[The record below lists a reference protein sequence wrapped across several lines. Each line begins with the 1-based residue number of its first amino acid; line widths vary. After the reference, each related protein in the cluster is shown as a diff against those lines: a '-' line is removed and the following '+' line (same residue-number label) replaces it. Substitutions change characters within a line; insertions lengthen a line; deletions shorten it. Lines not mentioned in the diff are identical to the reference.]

1 MNEFVN
7 ENEKE
12 IDIKFDALTAGIEHD
27 GLRSKADIN
36 IIICYMVA
44 KSKVRLTQKAV
55 CETLVEGAIANYFE
69 IMDAFSRIF
78 RDKIVTE
85 DEDGFLVPSAK
96 CTDLIEYVEK
106 DLPFTVR
113 EKSIKM
119 SAKIAAKEIYAKENK
134 VEIEEVKSGFDI
146 TLHLSDNGEDFMVIK
161 LNVPSVEEAEM
172 IKDNFLTDPSKI
184 YNSLINALLF

>member
-1 MNEFVN
+1 MNEFEN

-78 RDKIVTE
+78 RDKIITE
-85 DEDGFLVPSAK
+85 DEEGFLVPSAK
-96 CTDLIEYVEK
+96 
-106 DLPFTVR
+106 
-113 EKSIKM
+113 
-119 SAKIAAKEIYAKENK
+119 
-134 VEIEEVKSGFDI
+134 
-146 TLHLSDNGEDFMVIK
+146 
-161 LNVPSVEEAEM
+161 
-172 IKDNFLTDPSKI
+172 
-184 YNSLINALLF
+184 

>member
-1 MNEFVN
+1 MEDIMN

-12 IDIKFDALTAGIEHD
+12 IDLRFDALTAGIEHD

-36 IIICYMVA
+36 TIICYMVA

-85 DEDGFLVPSAK
+85 DEDGFLVPSDK
-96 CTDLIEYVEK
+96 CTNLIEYVEK
-106 DLPFTVR
+106 DLPLSVR

-134 VEIEEVKSGFDI
+134 VEIEEAESGYNI
-146 TLHLSDNGEDFMVIK
+146 TLHLSDNDEDFMVIK

-172 IKDNFLTDPSKI
+172 IKENFLTDPAKI
-184 YNSLINALLF
+184 YNALINALLF

>member
-1 MNEFVN
+1 MTDYN
-7 ENEKE
+7 
-12 IDIKFDALTAGIEHD
+12 DFDALTAGIEPG

-36 IIICYMVA
+36 TIICYMVA
-44 KSKVRLTQKAV
+44 KSKVRLTQNAV

-78 RDKIVTE
+78 RDKIITE
-85 DEDGFLVPSAK
+85 DEDGFLVPSAR

-106 DLPFTVR
+106 DLPYTIR

-119 SAKIAAKEIYAKENK
+119 SAKIAAKEIYTKENK
-134 VEIEEVKSGFDI
+134 VEIEEAESGFDI
-146 TLHLSDNGEDFMVIK
+146 TLHISDIDYDFMVIK
-161 LNVPSVEEAEM
+161 LNVPSIEEAEI
-172 IKDNFLTDPSKI
+172 IKDKFLDDPAKI

>member
-1 MNEFVN
+1 
-7 ENEKE
+7 
-12 IDIKFDALTAGIEHD
+12 
-27 GLRSKADIN
+27 
-36 IIICYMVA
+36 
-44 KSKVRLTQKAV
+44 
-55 CETLVEGAIANYFE
+55 
-69 IMDAFSRIF
+69 MDAFSRIF
-78 RDKIVTE
+78 RDKIITE
-85 DEDGFLVPSAK
+85 DKDGFLVPSAK

-106 DLPFTVR
+106 DLPYTVR

-134 VEIEEVKSGFDI
+134 VEIEEAESGYII
-146 TLHLSDNGEDFMVIK
+146 TLHLSDNNEDFMVIR

>member
-1 MNEFVN
+1 MN

-12 IDIKFDALTAGIEHD
+12 IDLKFDALTAGIEHD

-36 IIICYMVA
+36 TIICYMVA

-69 IMDAFSRIF
+69 VMDAFSRIF
-78 RDKIVTE
+78 RDKIITE

-106 DLPFTVR
+106 DLPYTVR

-119 SAKIAAKEIYAKENK
+119 SAKIAAKEIYAK
-134 VEIEEVKSGFDI
+134 
-146 TLHLSDNGEDFMVIK
+146 DNEDFMVIR